1 MKNLTTRFIIP
12 VLLLTAFLVASCG
25 PGTAPAPISASRPAG
40 PPVPTASP
48 PCLSIILATTTSTE
62 NSGLLSFILPDF
74 EEKTGI
80 TVKVVAVGTGQA
92 LKLGEDG
99 NADVLL
105 VHAPALEEA
114 YMAGGYGVDRQPV
127 MYNDFV
133 ILGPAEDPAGIHG
146 LTSAPEAFRHIA
158 EAGAVFASRGDESGT
173 HVKEKDIW
181 KTAGITPEG
190 DWYRSIGQGMGQTLT
205 AAAEMRAY
213 TLSDRATFLT
223 MKAKGLALEILVEGD
238 ANLLNPYSVIAVN
251 PQRYPQICYAGAEAF
266 IQWITSL
273 PTQERIA
280 SFGRDTLGQSIFF
293 PDSLAWRE
301 AHK

>member
-1 MKNLTTRFIIP
+1 MKNLVQHFAMT
-12 VLLLTAFLVASCG
+12 VLLLMALLLASCASA
-25 PGTAPAPISASRPAG
+25 PSSTPAPTETPAQ
-40 PPVPTASP
+40 TASS
-48 PCLSIILATTTSTE
+48 PCTSLVLATTTSTE
-62 NSGLLSFILPDF
+62 NSGLLAFILPHF
-74 EEKTGI
+74 EQKTGI
-80 TVKVVAVGTGQA
+80 KVEVVAVGTGQA

-114 YMAGGYGVDRQPV
+114 FMAAGYGVDRQPV

-133 ILGPAEDPAGIHG
+133 IVGPASDPAGIRG
-146 LTSAPEAFRHIA
+146 LTAAPEAFRRIA
-158 EAGAVFASRGDESGT
+158 EAGAVFVSRGDESGT

-181 KTAGITPEG
+181 KAAGVTPEG

-205 AAAEMRAY
+205 TAAEMQAY

-223 MKAKGLALEILVEGD
+223 MKAKGLALEILLEGD

-251 PQRYPQICYAGAEAF
+251 PQRYPQICYSGAEAF

-273 PTQERIA
+273 PAQELIA
-280 SFGRDTLGQSIFF
+280 SFGQEIYGQPIFF
-293 PDSLAWRE
+293 PDSTAWRQ
-301 AHK
+301 AHP